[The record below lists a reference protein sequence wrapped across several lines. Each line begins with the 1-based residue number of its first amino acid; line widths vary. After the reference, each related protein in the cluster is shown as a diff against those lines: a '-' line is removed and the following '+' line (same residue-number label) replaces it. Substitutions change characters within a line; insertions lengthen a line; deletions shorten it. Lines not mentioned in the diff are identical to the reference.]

1 MNWPLRSVLLGALW
15 TTAASA
21 QQAPPAG
28 PPAGPP
34 PAAAQPTDDTGW
46 TATPGGA
53 EPAEKDP
60 DTAEK
65 GASPEPGALEKRIEE
80 LSARL
85 EAQERELAAQ
95 RAEIEGRGS
104 GNQGD
109 DLDALLRQVGEVDAA
124 TYAAPEPLSLY
135 GFADFGFNQ
144 IFTRADNSLLATL
157 PTTRSSFVVGNI
169 NLFLDA
175 HPMKNVRS
183 LVELR
188 FTNLPHG
195 DERSLAP
202 YVRQDTRAVD
212 ITDPAGRR
220 RVVVGSVILERAYA
234 QYSPTDEFQ
243 LLVGQWFTPFGIWN
257 VDHANPTLISLL
269 LPIAQV
275 DQFFPDRLVGLQA
288 QGTFHL
294 KDGVD
299 FGYHVHLSNGRTE
312 SLMDFTAQ
320 KAVGGR
326 VHLSAPAAKTPWK
339 VGLSGYTG
347 ELNDRVK
354 TIESLTPL
362 SIKEDFFMRG
372 RESAGGADASL
383 DVGPLRLRSEGV
395 VRRLT
400 YEEGKRPDR
409 GGGLYAPDRYA
420 WDAYA
425 LAAYR
430 LPWLG
435 LEPYAW
441 FEVMHE
447 PNSFGDTVYVPS
459 AGLNIHFSP
468 AVLLKSQFAHVMFA
482 NTVQESTLDPSQYNL
497 SYITSRFVVSF

>member
-1 MNWPLRSVLLGALW
+1 MALLGTLW
-15 TTAASA
+15 AASVSA
-21 QQAPPAG
+21 QGTPPAAPPNAASSAQPSAPQGNDDGGWTSAPDEGSEAPPASS
-28 PPAGPP
+28 
-34 PAAAQPTDDTGW
+34 
-46 TATPGGA
+46 
-53 EPAEKDP
+53 KDAVAP
-60 DTAEK
+60 DARE
-65 GASPEPGALEKRIEE
+65 LEKRLEA
-80 LSARL
+80 LSARV
-85 EAQERELAAQ
+85 EAQERELEAQ
-95 RAEIEGRGS
+95 RAELEARQS
-104 GNQGD
+104 GGASGE
-109 DLDALLRQVGEVDAA
+109 LDALLREVGDVNASE
-124 TYAAPEPLSLY
+124 YAAPEPLLLY

-157 PTTRSSFVVGNI
+157 PAARSSFVVGNI

-212 ITDPAGRR
+212 VTDPSARR

-243 LLVGQWFTPFGIWN
+243 LLVGQFFTPFGIWN

-294 KDGVD
+294 KGGVD

-326 VHLSAPAAKTPWK
+326 VHLSAPAARTPWK

-354 TIESLTPL
+354 RIESLAPL
-362 SIKEDFFMRG
+362 SILEDFVVRG
-372 RESAGGADASL
+372 HEWAGGADASL
-383 DVGPLRLRSEGV
+383 DWGPLRLRSEGV
-395 VRRLT
+395 LRRIT

-409 GGGLYAPDRYA
+409 GGGMYAPDRYA
-420 WDAYA
+420 WDTYA

-435 LEPYAW
+435 LEPYLW

-482 NTVQESTLDPSQYNL
+482 DTVMESTRDPSQYNL